1 MGMKSSAQP
10 PDPAAQSA
18 RVVRLRGRPSPRPSV
33 TVVMPTYNSSR
44 FVLQALESLFAQSR
58 PPDEIVVVDDGST
71 DDTFDCISP
80 YLPRIIYHRE
90 KRRGVAAARNAA
102 IALSSGD
109 LIAFLDADDWY
120 LPDHLSHLTQRL
132 VGHAEL
138 GLVECGWRRV
148 NKEGIALADVEP
160 WHWVPRLDMNAWLL
174 WKPVFPGA
182 MMVRREW
189 LQSIGGF
196 DESLDISSDVDLTLR
211 LALAGCQADW
221 VREVSVCYR
230 QHAANWSRDTA
241 KMARSLDKIHTRLFQ
256 HPNLPAKTRDME
268 PSVLRSAAVWL
279 AWHALQ
285 SGLAKVA
292 IAQLRLASALENEPT
307 DVLAL
312 GWQSDFVRFS
322 RLAGVP
328 PPPRSTTDTVYRRA
342 LGVEEHAWAEIEAP
356 LTASAVGWLRNGENA
371 TAGLPRSILADKD
384 HAARRLVNLVR
395 PELAPTAEPVPPRTV
410 HHWWG
415 HLTRAGVVPAA
426 SRGEVTTLH
435 LHAFVQALQHRRWGD
450 ALHALVLAAL
460 GVWLPR
466 GGSAWVRFVRAG
478 ARRLVLRQ

>member
-1 MGMKSSAQP
+1 MSLEFGDGPRSATTRPTHGQR
-10 PDPAAQSA
+10 A
-18 RVVRLRGRPSPRPSV
+18 GRRRSTAPSV
-33 TVVMPTYNSSR
+33 TVLMPTHNASR
-44 FVLQALESLFAQSR
+44 FIREALESLFAQSR

-71 DDTFDCISP
+71 DDTFDRISP

-90 KRRGVAAARNAA
+90 QRRGVAGARNAA
-102 IALSSGD
+102 MALSSGD

-138 GLVECGWRRV
+138 GLVVCGWRRV
-148 NKEGIALADVEP
+148 DQEGKALADVEP

-196 DESLDISSDVDLTLR
+196 DESLDISSDVDLMLR

-241 KMARSLDKIHTRLFQ
+241 KMARSLDMIHTRLFQ
-256 HPNLPAKTRDME
+256 HPNLPAKTREIE
-268 PSVLRSAAVWL
+268 PSVRRSAAVWL

-292 IAQLRLASALENEPT
+292 IAQLRRASAMDNEPKDT
-307 DVLAL
+307 LAL
-312 GWQSDFVRFS
+312 GWQSDFARFS

-328 PPPRSTTDTVYRRA
+328 PLARATTDAVYRRA
-342 LGVEEHAWAEIEAP
+342 LGVDEHMWAEIEAP
-356 LTASAVGWLRNGENA
+356 MTASASGWLRIGGNA
-371 TAGLPRSILADKD
+371 IAGLPRSILADKD

-395 PELAPTAEPVPPRTV
+395 PELTPTAQPVSPRTV
-410 HHWWG
+410 HRWWG

-435 LHAFVQALQHRRWGD
+435 LHAFMQALQHRRWGD
-450 ALHALVLAAL
+450 ALHALVFAAL

-466 GGSAWVRFVRAG
+466 GGWAWVRFVRPG
-478 ARRLVLRQ
+478 ARRLILRQ